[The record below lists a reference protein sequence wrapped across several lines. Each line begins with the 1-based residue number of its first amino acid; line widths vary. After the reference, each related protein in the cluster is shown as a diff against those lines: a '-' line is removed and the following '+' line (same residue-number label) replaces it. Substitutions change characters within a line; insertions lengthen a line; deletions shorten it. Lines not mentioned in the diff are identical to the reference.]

1 MLRRTGAGAD
11 VGSGLVKVIISER
24 YALSE
29 SKAAAC
35 SGPQVKFFAPL
46 RVFKKRRL
54 RSADRE
60 MNMFNAAS
68 LPVSFWISFADCIVV
83 YPLLP

>member
-1 MLRRTGAGAD
+1 
-11 VGSGLVKVIISER
+11 
-24 YALSE
+24 
-29 SKAAAC
+29 
-35 SGPQVKFFAPL
+35 VKFFAPL

-68 LPVSFWISFADCIVV
+68 LPVSFWISFADCIAV